1 MFLTEGAPPVTLEA
15 LVIAPAPARRRR
27 LGELLIDAGVLDES
41 RLKAALGEQ
50 KKWGGKL
57 GRTLVEMGFVDE
69 DSMMRALSRQLSLQ
83 ALDLDAV
90 SLPSSVVQ
98 LLRVDLCERYG
109 VFPVGGD
116 PKTRT
121 LQLATSDPTNSEAM
135 QELSVATNSK
145 IVTVV
150 ATGSG
155 IDRAIRRY
163 YYGEASVARAS
174 NPAAAAAPETPS
186 ASLDL
191 DELLGNVPPRASQP
205 RQPAIATP
213 LPIPAAAGPD
223 EAALKREVA
232 VLKEQIDS
240 LEKVSASQARAMRGL
255 VELLIESGLVSRDEY
270 VVKVNKVD

>member
-1 MFLTEGAPPVTLEA
+1 LHVTAPQ
-15 LVIAPAPARRRR
+15 PARRRR

-69 DSMMRALSRQLSLQ
+69 DSMMRALSRQLNLQ
-83 ALDLDAV
+83 ALDLDSA
-90 SLPSSVVQ
+90 SLPSSIVQ

-121 LQLATSDPTNSEAM
+121 LQLATSDPTNTEAM
-135 QELSVATNSK
+135 QELQVATNSR
-145 IVTVV
+145 IVNVV
-150 ATGSG
+150 ATGSA
-155 IDRAIRRY
+155 IDRAIRRF
-163 YYGEASVARAS
+163 YYGEGTAPRPTVPGPTPSS
-174 NPAAAAAPETPS
+174 PAVPAPPPPS

-191 DELLGNVPPRASQP
+191 DELLGNAPPRTNP
-205 RQPAIATP
+205 KQPAITTPPP
-213 LPIPAAAGPD
+213 LPAAPAAD
-223 EAALKREVA
+223 EAALKKELA
-232 VLKEQIDS
+232 MLKEQIVN
-240 LEKVSASQARAMRGL
+240 LEKVTASQVRAMRGL

-270 VVKVNKVD
+270 LVKVHKPD